1 MASSSYPP
9 AEATA
14 SWPHV
19 AADCLGLTRLQVRRL
34 LLTAV
39 VTCAL
44 AVRGTALATYGFSED
59 EAAKVQAVEA
69 YRRGD
74 FTANAEHPML
84 MKLAM
89 WGSLE
94 VAQRWNRY
102 AALPPIAPEAAL
114 RLPNVIA
121 GTATAALVFGVVEL
135 LFSLPAAVAAALI
148 VALDPNVIAINRI
161 GKEDTFLMLFFFAA
175 VWCYEHAKSIGERDL
190 RRAQSCYVL
199 SGAAFGLMLASKYMP
214 HFFGLYALFNVVAQ
228 PAPGRNKPPKL
239 RYYGAMAAAFLG
251 ANFIIL
257 APSTWAY
264 AVDYLR
270 GRGLMHHGSFYQ
282 QRLYVTNKVASLDG
296 LPITYYVR
304 MIATKVPLP
313 VLAAAIAGLVP
324 LARRHRERGFIW
336 LRVLLLPLLVSY
348 SLMAA
353 KFQRYALPILLLVD
367 ILAAV
372 GVTFAV
378 RWLWR
383 QRWPQPSRLAVC
395 VAVYGALFAAL
406 LAGNRRIA
414 PFYST
419 HQNAIGAMLAAPV
432 SAYPEEAYDYGVREA
447 VNAIAEVARPDAV
460 LLSDATRDVAYY
472 VAGSQRPGL
481 RVASLAQ
488 EGLSPVGERW
498 VLVQDDHVYFEN
510 AAIIGQL
517 RRAHVPWRQF
527 RIGRSVV
534 LQVFRLGPDGQ
545 RR

>member
-1 MASSSYPP
+1 MASPSYPP
-9 AEATA
+9 AGTTA
-14 SWPHV
+14 SWPHA
-19 AADCLGLTRLQVRRL
+19 AADCLGLTRQQVRRL
-34 LLTAV
+34 SLTV
-39 VTCAL
+39 VVACAL
-44 AVRGTALATYGFSED
+44 ALRGTALASYGFSED
-59 EAAKVQAVEA
+59 EAAKIQAVEA
-69 YRRGD
+69 YRYGD

-89 WGSLE
+89 WASLDLAE
-94 VAQRWNRY
+94 RWNSHP
-102 AALPPIAPEAAL
+102 ALPPIAPEAAL

-121 GTATAALVFGVVEL
+121 GTATAVLVFGVVGL
-135 LFSLPAAVAAALI
+135 LFSQPAAVAAALI

-175 VWCYEHAKSIGERDL
+175 VWCYEHAKDIGERDL
-190 RRAQSCYVL
+190 RRAQSWYVL

-228 PAPGRNKPPKL
+228 PQPGRNKPPKR
-239 RYYGAMAAAFLG
+239 RYYGAMAAAFLA

-257 APSTWAY
+257 VPSTWAY
-264 AVDYLR
+264 GVDYLR
-270 GRGLMHHGSFYQ
+270 GRGLTHHGSFYQ

-304 MIATKVPLP
+304 LIATKVPLP
-313 VLAAAIAGLVP
+313 VLAAAFAGLLP
-324 LARRHRERGFIW
+324 LVRCRRDRGFIW
-336 LRVLLLPLLVSY
+336 LRVLLLPLLIAY

-372 GVTFAV
+372 GVTFVA

-383 QRWPQPSRLAVC
+383 QYWPQPARLAAC
-395 VAVYGALFAAL
+395 VAVYAALFAVL
-406 LAGNRRIA
+406 LAGDRRIA
-414 PFYST
+414 PFYSI
-419 HQNAIGAMLAAPV
+419 HQNAIGAMFDAPI

-447 VNAIAEVARPDAV
+447 VRAIAEVAQPDAV
-460 LLSDATRDVAYY
+460 LLSDATHDVAYY
-472 VAGSQRPGL
+472 VAGSRRPGL

-488 EGLSPVGERW
+488 QGLSPAGERW
-498 VLVQDDHVYFEN
+498 VLVQNDHVYFEN
-510 AAIIGQL
+510 AGIVRQL

-527 RIGRSVV
+527 RIGSTVV
-534 LQVFRLGPDGQ
+534 LQVFHLGPDGQ